1 MILSALLSGL
11 MAFGHEGGHVHGGAD
26 TGKLMAD
33 LTDGK
38 GTAVGKAS
46 LQRDGSYVMV
56 QLFDAKSEAMK
67 LDGFDKTA
75 KGTMKMG
82 KKNPKTANFDLAL
95 EGNAFTGTAPTA
107 TKKPFDINVTLKEG
121 ERKLLVTFKNLD

>member
-1 MILSALLSGL
+1 MLGGL
-11 MAFGHEGGHVHGGAD
+11 MAYGHEGGHVHGGAD
-26 TGKLMAD
+26 TGKKMAD

-38 GTAVGKAS
+38 GATIGKAS
-46 LQRDGSYVMV
+46 LERDENNVRV
-56 QLFDAKSEAMK
+56 QLFDTKMEAMK
-67 LDGFDKTA
+67 LEGFDKTA
-75 KGTMKMG
+75 KATMKMG
-82 KKNPKTANFDLAL
+82 KKSAKTTNFDLAL